1 MTADKTTILAALA
14 AGKLTP
20 IDAKS
25 LLDLDERGLRAAM
38 AQAGHDYPRRP
49 SDGEV
54 QAQLATAMPLLRA
67 ALKAEYRPASWAL
80 FLDDERHPPNDGRP
94 WLIARSTAEAMA
106 LLDSNG
112 WPEYVSF
119 DHDLGGDDTSMV
131 FLRRV
136 IDRLLDEGQDLPFA
150 WTVHSQNPIGKANIE
165 ALLNAFERSQAEQS
179 EEPTP

>member
-1 MTADKTTILAALA
+1 MTDKPNILAALA

-20 IDAKS
+20 IDAKG

-38 AQAGHDYPRRP
+38 AKAGYEYPRRP
-49 SDGEV
+49 SDDEV

-67 ALKAEYRPASWAL
+67 ALKPEYRLASWAL

-112 WPEYVSF
+112 WPDYVSL

-131 FLRRV
+131 FLRQV
-136 IDRLLDEGQDLPFA
+136 INRLLDEGRDLPFT
-150 WTVHSQNPIGKANIE
+150 WTVHSQNPVGRANIE
-165 ALLNAFERSQAEQS
+165 ALLSAFERAQAEGP